1 MEHCDSRH
9 ALSSKRDRRDMNK
22 RGEDNTLYT
31 NRIPHHGDVP
41 DLDNN
46 NYSEASYEATSGG
59 HDSGSIRFFKVLR

>member
-1 MEHCDSRH
+1 
-9 ALSSKRDRRDMNK
+9 MNK